1 MPDELAATLEVLREV
16 FLHKALELLI
26 AIKIYRVP
34 KLRFAMVQIIDA
46 VEIQILLV
54 PSKHSFPTAD
64 IYIGIGHSRYFL
76 VSKSTATQI
85 FDFKR
90 VALTLTKF
98 EPGSGSKECLCRKGY
113 QKHQL
118 HRRENCFAVISK
130 TKDRLLEMI
139 SDLPISQLLGDFYF
153 PRFGHTCW
161 RPA

>member
-1 MPDELAATLEVLREV
+1 MVDQHLRIDKSIFVPDELPTTLEVLREV
-16 FLHKALELLI
+16 LLHKGLELLI

-46 VEIQILLV
+46 VKIQILLV

-64 IYIGIGHSRYFL
+64 VYIGIRHSRYFL
-76 VSKSTATQI
+76 VSKSTAAQI

-98 EPGSGSKECLCRKGY
+98 EPQPGSKECLCRKGY

-118 HRRENCFAVISK
+118 HTRGNCFTTISK
-130 TKDRLLEMI
+130 TKDRLLENDI
-139 SDLPISQLLGDFYF
+139 GL
-153 PRFGHTCW
+153 TCFSTSW
-161 RPA
+161 